1 MHRAAR
7 ACLITAL
14 VLVPPNSVLAQNPSP
29 SLPVSPSPQPTA
41 TSSPATWTT
50 TTDIENFGKQLES
63 FNNATTTVISVVV
76 KVGALLFS
84 LVLLQRLLWLMLRRR
99 PELVIENFAD
109 ASGKDELSK
118 VLPGLTQLARQ
129 ELIREIKGVRQ
140 RVKEHVRCVGPERYR
155 PSDVS
160 PLPQATSDQ
169 RLTSLLA
176 SIKEFAPTQLSPIFQ
191 LINILFPP
199 FGTKVT
205 GLLQSK
211 DSSPEKLGLTIEIT
225 DIQGELVPRL
235 YTIWEPQ
242 SKKAVDSEVV
252 LPELTIK
259 DRYITLLRPVARWL
273 ALELSRREMVVKV
286 PLGQDRKRY
295 QGQIHNFFG
304 VLNYASAQ
312 THGNFF
318 YQLAIED
325 LQQAIELCPNWY
337 QPYEN
342 LADTYSTK
350 GREEQGKIKID
361 LQRKAILNY
370 NSALERVIDEPVA
383 NRIRLSKAI
392 ALLLLAD
399 KDSID
404 EANNEIELIKKKW
417 NPVAE
422 LDSRFLYNLA
432 VWHLTYKSQGF
443 GDKSTVQLARLYLAY
458 SLARSR
464 KFWDW
469 AIKDPDLEEIRNDL
483 PDLQFHLSRSLRE
496 MPDINKCID
505 KEFEEIINKIF
516 EKIGWKF
523 AENY

>member
-1 MHRAAR
+1 MLAR
-7 ACLITAL
+7 VCLVIAL
-14 VLVPPNSVLAQNPSP
+14 VLIPPGSVLAQTSLPSP
-29 SLPVSPSPQPTA
+29 NISPSPQPTA
-41 TSSPATWTT
+41 TSSPIAWTA

-109 ASGKDELSK
+109 ASGKDELIK
-118 VLPGLTQLARQ
+118 VLSGLTQLARQ

-140 RVKEHVRCVGPERYR
+140 RVKEHVRSVGPERYR
-155 PSDVS
+155 SSDVS

-169 RLTSLLA
+169 RLTSLLS
-176 SIKEFAPTQLSPIFQ
+176 SIKEFAPTQLSPAFQ
-191 LINILFPP
+191 LISILFPP

-211 DSSPEKLGLTIEIT
+211 SSSPEKLGLTIEIT

-235 YTIWEPQ
+235 YTIWEPPSKQ
-242 SKKAVDSEVV
+242 SVDAQDI
-252 LPELTIK
+252 LPEAPVK
-259 DRYITLLRPVARWL
+259 DRYIALLKPVARWL
-273 ALELSRREMVVKV
+273 ALELSRREMAVKV
-286 PLGQDRKRY
+286 PFGQDRKQY

-312 THGNFF
+312 THGSFF
-318 YQLAIED
+318 HQLAIED
-325 LQQAIELCPNWY
+325 LQQAIELCPDWY

-342 LADTYSTK
+342 LADVYSTQ
-350 GREEQGKIKID
+350 GREEQGKINID
-361 LQRKAILNY
+361 LQRRALLNY
-370 NSALERVIDEPVA
+370 NSSLERVIDELVV

-392 ALLLLAD
+392 SLLLLAD
-399 KDSID
+399 QDSVN
-404 EANNEIELIKKKW
+404 EANNEIELVKKGW
-417 NPVAE
+417 NPIEE

-432 VWHLTYKSQGF
+432 VWHLTYKRQGF
-443 GDKSTVQLARLYLAY
+443 GDQSTIQLARLYLAY

-469 AIKDPDLEEIRNDL
+469 AVKDPDLEEVRGDLLNLQFYLSQNLKAL
-483 PDLQFHLSRSLRE
+483 PDIE
-496 MPDINKCID
+496 KCID
-505 KEFEEIINKIF
+505 QRFEEMISKTFKQINWNNSL
-516 EKIGWKF
+516 G
-523 AENY
+523 